1 MPLENAEVVVGVL
14 HNRCLSIFLMWS
26 LLTMFHLRVI
36 VVAAN
41 PLTEGAAQSLLTSSA
56 WSVHNPL
63 VDKTLPLTLVYIR
76 DIRKC
81 FDLANNLSDE
91 IIPLCELLV
100 LKTLLLLRDA
110 AALLALVLLDLR
122 RTLLPVVPV
131 GNVLL
136 WFLLRAAAPKVDSL
150 WVGFSRKDKRC
161 NKYCP
166 GQPHF
171 VSNV

>member
-1 MPLENAEVVVGVL
+1 M
-14 HNRCLSIFLMWS
+14 
-26 LLTMFHLRVI
+26 I

-41 PLTEGAAQSLLTSSA
+41 PLTEGAAQSLLASSA

-76 DIRKC
+76 DLRKC

-110 AALLALVLLDLR
+110 AALLALVLL
-122 RTLLPVVPV
+122 V
-131 GNVLL
+131 
-136 WFLLRAAAPKVDSL
+136 
-150 WVGFSRKDKRC
+150 SRL
-161 NKYCP
+161 
-166 GQPHF
+166 
-171 VSNV
+171 